1 MQVNHTHIDT
11 PSNNFRESTGY
22 FFPVSDYFIIL
33 AHSNNISTQ
42 LHASSKKRVYSKV
55 SNNRSHSRSSNVCN
69 VLFEVIN
76 RKASIIRVPNSEEE
90 RTRYMNRN
98 IIACVTG
105 QVRYSNLG
113 IAKSANHTYDNSS

>member
-11 PSNNFRESTGY
+11 PSNNFMESTVY
-22 FFPVSDYFIIL
+22 FVPVSDDFIIL
-33 AHSNNISTQ
+33 VHSNIISTQ
-42 LHASSKKRVYSKV
+42 LHASNEKRVYSKV
-55 SNNRSHSRSSNVCN
+55 SNNRSHSRSSNVRN

-113 IAKSANHTYDNSS
+113 IAKSTNHTMIP